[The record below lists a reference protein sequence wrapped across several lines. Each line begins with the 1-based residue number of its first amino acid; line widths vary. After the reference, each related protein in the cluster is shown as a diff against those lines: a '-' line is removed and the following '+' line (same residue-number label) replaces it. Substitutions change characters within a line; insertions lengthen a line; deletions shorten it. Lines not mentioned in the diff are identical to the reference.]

1 MNACAMARGLKQ
13 RVVDDNVGL
22 YASLLATTGAATEPV
37 WIDGMRLFRSL
48 SAEDQAAFMAF
59 VRNAVIDSV
68 SSVLAIV
75 DGVSV
80 LDGQEGEVV
89 MTCGRDVV
97 SGDLQSE
104 FLVLFEDS

>member
-1 MNACAMARGLKQ
+1 MNARAMAAGLKQ
-13 RVVDDNVGL
+13 RVVDENVGL
-22 YASLLATTGAATEPV
+22 YATVLDSTGAATEPA
-37 WIDGMRLFRSL
+37 WIDAMRLYRSL
-48 SAEDQAAFMAF
+48 AAEDQDAFMAF

>member
-1 MNACAMARGLKQ
+1 MNARAMAAGLKQ
-13 RVVDDNVGL
+13 RVVDENVGL
-22 YASLLATTGAATEPV
+22 YATLLASTGAATEPV
-37 WIDGMRLFRSL
+37 WIDALRRYRSL
-48 SAEDQAAFMAF
+48 ATEDQNAFMAF

-75 DGVSV
+75 DGVTV
-80 LDGQEGEVV
+80 LDGQDGEVV
-89 MTCGRDVV
+89 MNCGRDVV

>member
-1 MNACAMARGLKQ
+1 MNARAMAAGLKQ
-13 RVVDDNVGL
+13 RVVDENVGL
-22 YASLLATTGAATEPV
+22 YATLLASTGAATEPV
-37 WIDGMRLFRSL
+37 WIDAMRLYRSL
-48 SAEDQAAFMAF
+48 AAEDQDAFMAF

-75 DGVSV
+75 DGVTV
-80 LDGQEGEVV
+80 VDGQDGEVV

>member
-22 YASLLATTGAATEPV
+22 YATLLASTGAATEPV
-37 WIDGMRLFRSL
+37 WIDAMRLYRSL
-48 SAEDQAAFMAF
+48 ATEDQNAFMAF

-75 DGVSV
+75 DGVTV
-80 LDGQEGEVV
+80 LDGQDGEVV
-89 MTCGRDVV
+89 MNCGRDVV

>member
-1 MNACAMARGLKQ
+1 MNARAMARGLKQ

-22 YASLLATTGAATEPV
+22 YATLLASPEAATEPV

-48 SAEDQAAFMAF
+48 SAEDQAAFIAF
-59 VRNAVIDSV
+59 VRNAVVDSV

-75 DGVSV
+75 DGVTV
-80 LDGQEGEVV
+80 LDGQDGEVV
-89 MTCGRDVV
+89 MTCGFDVV